1 MAKAIH
7 TPHSLHWQ
15 LWPQVHELGPE
26 QLQVLPD
33 PQPQP
38 PILVDLELEVL
49 ELGLIKSYSEQ
60 MIAKFTCADV

>member
-1 MAKAIH
+1 M
-7 TPHSLHWQ
+7 
-15 LWPQVHELGPE
+15 HELGPE